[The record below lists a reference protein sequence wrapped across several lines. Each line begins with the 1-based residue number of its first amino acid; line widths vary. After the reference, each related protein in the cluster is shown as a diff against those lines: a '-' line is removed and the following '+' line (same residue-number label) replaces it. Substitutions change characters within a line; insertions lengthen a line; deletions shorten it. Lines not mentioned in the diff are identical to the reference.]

1 MDTILWSELGAP
13 TEPGNVR
20 VEGLGNVEVTQRNID
35 DVAEVGGNPQFDLHD
50 ATSIADTTH
59 RYLLGLMR

>member
-1 MDTILWSELGAP
+1 MNTISWSQLGAP

-20 VEGLGNVEVTQRNID
+20 VEGLGVVAVTKRNID
-35 DVAEVGGNPQFDLHD
+35 DVAAAGGDAEFDLHD
-50 ATSIADTTH
+50 ATSMGDTMH